1 MEIKVSAKD
10 SEIFDVAS
18 FRMSSQNSR
27 IWRGRL
33 MMNLLAVMD
42 ESMVS
47 LMFFDNDCNYQNIC
61 YFTYRY
67 NAKKAHVSS
76 SLFDELIR
84 K

>member
-1 MEIKVSAKD
+1 MNRIAKRRINESMEIKVSAKD

-47 LMFFDNDCNYQNIC
+47 LI
-61 YFTYRY
+61 
-67 NAKKAHVSS
+67 
-76 SLFDELIR
+76 LFDILS
-84 K
+84 